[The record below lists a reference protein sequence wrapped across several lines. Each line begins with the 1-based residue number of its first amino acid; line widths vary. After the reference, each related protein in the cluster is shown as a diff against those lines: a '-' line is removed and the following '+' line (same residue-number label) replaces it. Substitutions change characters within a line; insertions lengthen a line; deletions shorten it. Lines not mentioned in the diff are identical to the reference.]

1 MPVKIR
7 KQVYIE
13 PEQERRL
20 KKLTKQTGMTEA
32 EIIRKAL
39 DLQLHAIDVERRAS
53 SGWAAIEEFISKRM
67 TKAPASAERTTSREE
82 LYDRKVLSRH

>member
-1 MPVKIR
+1 MAVKIR

-20 KKLTKQTGMTEA
+20 KKLTKQTGMSEA

-39 DLQLHAIDVERRAS
+39 DLQLHEIEIQRRAS
-53 SGWAAIEEFISKRM
+53 SGWRPLKNSS
-67 TKAPASAERTTSREE
+67 TSA
-82 LYDRKVLSRH
+82 

>member
-1 MPVKIR
+1 MAVKIR

-13 PEQERRL
+13 PDQERRL

-39 DLQLHAIDVERRAS
+39 DLQLHEIEVQRRAS
-53 SGWAAIEEFISKRM
+53 SGWAAIEEFINKRM
-67 TKAPASAERTTSREE
+67 MKAPSAEPTWNREE
-82 LYDRKVLSRH
+82 LYGRKVLSRH